1 MVGDPVAVHQYG
13 AHAAVILLYAWCVC
27 VCVCL
32 GGGGGMHKQRN
43 IYIENIRVL
52 SLMAGLKIEGML
64 K

>member
-52 SLMAGLKIEGML
+52 
-64 K
+64 